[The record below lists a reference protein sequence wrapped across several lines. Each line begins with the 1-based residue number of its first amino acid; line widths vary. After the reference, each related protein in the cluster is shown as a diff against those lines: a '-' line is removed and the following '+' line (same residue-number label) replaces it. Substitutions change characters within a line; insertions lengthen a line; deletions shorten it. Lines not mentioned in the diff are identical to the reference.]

1 MSALSDGNMC
11 FDMKLSCFVS
21 AGLIFLLPFH
31 ICAQQSSDSIVYK
44 ESVARIQQIYLN
56 EIDDNAEIFHG
67 NEYIRNGQKANGF
80 PFFDS
85 DKMLPGTISYQGI
98 TYINQNLYY
107 DMVSDEIIIPNYA
120 KNALIVLSP
129 GKVDSFSIG
138 THVFIQLRSSASNH
152 LIRDGYYE
160 QLYAG
165 DPGVYAGR
173 EKKLVTGSGSE
184 ESKYIQYNSYFIR
197 LNDVFYAVDGK
208 SSLLDILKDQED
220 VLRKY
225 IRTNKLNFKKNLE
238 SALVLS
244 VIYYSQLKH

>member
-1 MSALSDGNMC
+1 MC

-120 KNALIVLSP
+120 KNALIALSP

-152 LIRDGYYE
+152 LIRSGYYE

-184 ESKYIQYNSYFIR
+184 ESKYIQYNNYFIR

-208 SSLLDILKDQED
+208 SSLLEILKDQED